1 MNLKEIKKA
10 KDLLNKLIDRLANWT
25 EESEIIELY
34 RKLYIKEINSK
45 KYSFK
50 KLCIESIVDN
60 DFVNNVNL
68 SRIGVDIDPKE
79 FKRLSDYIKMTGDD
93 GVDLSQHIFIGMHGD
108 RLQGVAYASSERHI
122 LIRIRK
128 PQLI

>member
-1 MNLKEIKKA
+1 MQEVKKA
-10 KDLLNKLIDRLANWT
+10 KDLLDLLMERVSFWIEDKENIKLYK
-25 EESEIIELY
+25 E
-34 RKLYIKEINSK
+34 LYIKEINGK

>member
-1 MNLKEIKKA
+1 MQEIKKA
-10 KDLLNKLIDRLANWT
+10 KDLLDLLMERVSFWIEDEEYIKLYK
-25 EESEIIELY
+25 E
-34 RKLYIKEINSK
+34 LYIKEINGK

-50 KLCIESIVDN
+50 KLCIESIVDD
-60 DFVNNVNL
+60 DFVNNIRCL
-68 SRIGVDIDPKE
+68 RIGVDINPKE

-93 GVDLSQHIFIGMHGD
+93 GIDLSQHIFADMHGY

-122 LIRIRK
+122 LIRIRE